1 MYILDLHFAKN
12 NWGKA
17 FMQIRQ
23 TRVFELVRLKSNVSF
38 SFVQYLS
45 KQVDMLRS
53 VNDQHAKLYEQL
65 DSSAQDLE
73 LKNQRLVLEN
83 RAAQMKIEG

>member
-1 MYILDLHFAKN
+1 
-12 NWGKA
+12 
-17 FMQIRQ
+17 MQIRQ
-23 TRVFELVRLKSNVSF
+23 TRVSELVRLKSNVSF

-53 VNDQHAKLYEQL
+53 VNDQHTKLYEQL
-65 DSSAQDLE
+65 DSTAQDLE

>member
-1 MYILDLHFAKN
+1 M
-12 NWGKA
+12 
-17 FMQIRQ
+17 
-23 TRVFELVRLKSNVSF
+23 LKSNVSF

-53 VNDQHAKLYEQL
+53 VNDQHTKLYEQL
-65 DSSAQDLE
+65 DSTAQDLE
-73 LKNQRLVLEN
+73 LKNRRLVLEN